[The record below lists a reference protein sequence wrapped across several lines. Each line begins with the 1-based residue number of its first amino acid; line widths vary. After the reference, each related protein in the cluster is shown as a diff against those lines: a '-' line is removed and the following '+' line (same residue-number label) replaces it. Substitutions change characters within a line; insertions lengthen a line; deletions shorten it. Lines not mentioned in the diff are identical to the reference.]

1 MAEVKKMNILTED
14 VNGENIQDVI
24 ANSSKVTEEI
34 AEEAAKKIAERRKE
48 KLTRDLVNVVQKSEY
63 TVSSAVLQV
72 RRSNRTNQRIKQ
84 YLKDL
89 AALKEDV
96 VNGKKPVSAWE
107 EEARNLKKQYDKD
120 LIEIGKDIDKSL
132 GELNGL
138 FPDSWNWRYNELVPG
153 INKQLIQNK

>member
-1 MAEVKKMNILTED
+1 MAEVKKMNILMED

-24 ANSSKVTEEI
+24 TNSSKVTEEI

-48 KLTRDLVNVVQKSEY
+48 KLTKDLVAVVQKSEY

-107 EEARNLKKQYDKD
+107 EEARDLKKQYDKD
-120 LIEIGKDIDKSL
+120 LIETGKDIDKSQR
-132 GELNGL
+132 ELDNL
-138 FPDSWNWRYNELVPG
+138 FPDSWSWRYNELVPG
-153 INKQLIQNK
+153 INK

>member
-1 MAEVKKMNILTED
+1 MAEVKKMNILMED

-48 KLTRDLVNVVQKSEY
+48 KLTKDLVAVVQKSEY

-120 LIEIGKDIDKSL
+120 LIETGKDIDKSQR
-132 GELNGL
+132 ELDNL

-153 INKQLIQNK
+153 INQ

>member
-48 KLTRDLVNVVQKSEY
+48 KLTKDLVNVVQKSEY

-132 GELNGL
+132 GELNEL
-138 FPDSWNWRYNELVPG
+138 FPDSWSWRYNELVPG
-153 INKQLIQNK
+153 INK

>member
-1 MAEVKKMNILTED
+1 MAEVKKMNILMED

-48 KLTRDLVNVVQKSEY
+48 KLTKDLVAVVQKSEY

-120 LIEIGKDIDKSL
+120 LIETGKDIDKSQR
-132 GELNGL
+132 ELDNL

-153 INKQLIQNK
+153 IDK

>member
-1 MAEVKKMNILTED
+1 MAETKKMNILMED

-89 AALKEDV
+89 ATLKEDV
-96 VNGKKPVSAWE
+96 VNGKKPVSAWD

-120 LIEIGKDIDKSL
+120 LIEAGKDIDKSQR
-132 GELNGL
+132 ELDDL

-153 INKQLIQNK
+153 INR

>member
-48 KLTRDLVNVVQKSEY
+48 KLTKDLVAVVQKSEY
-63 TVSSAVLQV
+63 TVMSAVLQV

-132 GELNGL
+132 SELNEL

-153 INKQLIQNK
+153 INK

>member
-34 AEEAAKKIAERRKE
+34 AEDAAKKIAERRKE
-48 KLTRDLVNVVQKSEY
+48 KLTKDLVAVVQKSEY

-132 GELNGL
+132 SELNEL

-153 INKQLIQNK
+153 INK

>member
-1 MAEVKKMNILTED
+1 MAEVKKMNILMED

-48 KLTRDLVNVVQKSEY
+48 KLTKDLVAVVQKSEY

-120 LIEIGKDIDKSL
+120 LIETGKDIDKSQR
-132 GELNGL
+132 ELDNL
-138 FPDSWNWRYNELVPG
+138 FPDSWNWRYNELIPG
-153 INKQLIQNK
+153 INK

>member
-1 MAEVKKMNILTED
+1 MAEVKKMNIIMED

-48 KLTRDLVNVVQKSEY
+48 KLTKDLVAVVQKSEY
-63 TVSSAVLQV
+63 TVSSAILQV

-120 LIEIGKDIDKSL
+120 LIETGKDIDKSQR
-132 GELNGL
+132 ELDDL

-153 INKQLIQNK
+153 INK

>member
-1 MAEVKKMNILTED
+1 MAEVKKMNILMED

-24 ANSSKVTEEI
+24 ANSSKVTDEI

-48 KLTRDLVNVVQKSEY
+48 KLTKDLVAVVQKSEY

-96 VNGKKPVSAWE
+96 VTGKKPVSAWE

-120 LIEIGKDIDKSL
+120 LIETGKDIDKSQR
-132 GELNGL
+132 ELDNL

-153 INKQLIQNK
+153 INK

>member
-1 MAEVKKMNILTED
+1 MAETKKMNILTED

-89 AALKEDV
+89 TAMKEDV
-96 VNGKKPVSAWE
+96 VNGNKPVSAWE
-107 EEARNLKKQYDKD
+107 EEVRNLKKQYDKD

-132 GELNGL
+132 SELNEL

-153 INKQLIQNK
+153 INK

>member
-1 MAEVKKMNILTED
+1 MAEKKMNILLEE

-48 KLTRDLVNVVQKSEY
+48 KLTKDLVAVVQKSGY

-96 VNGKKPVSAWE
+96 VNGKKPVSAW
-107 EEARNLKKQYDKD
+107 
-120 LIEIGKDIDKSL
+120 
-132 GELNGL
+132 
-138 FPDSWNWRYNELVPG
+138 
-153 INKQLIQNK
+153 

>member
-1 MAEVKKMNILTED
+1 MAEVKKMNILMED

-48 KLTRDLVNVVQKSEY
+48 KLTKDLVAVVQKSEY

-120 LIEIGKDIDKSL
+120 LIETGKDIDKSQR
-132 GELNGL
+132 ELDNL

-153 INKQLIQNK
+153 INN

>member
-1 MAEVKKMNILTED
+1 MAETKKMNILMED

-89 AALKEDV
+89 ATLKDDV
-96 VNGKKPVSAWE
+96 VNGKKPVSAWD

-120 LIEIGKDIDKSL
+120 LIEVGKDIDKSQR
-132 GELNGL
+132 ELDDL

-153 INKQLIQNK
+153 INK

>member
-1 MAEVKKMNILTED
+1 MAEVKKMNILMED

-89 AALKEDV
+89 AVLKEDV
-96 VNGKKPVSAWE
+96 VNGNKPVSAWE

-132 GELNGL
+132 SELNEL

-153 INKQLIQNK
+153 INK

>member
-132 GELNGL
+132 GGLNEL

-153 INKQLIQNK
+153 INK

>member
-89 AALKEDV
+89 VALKEDV

-120 LIEIGKDIDKSL
+120 LIEIGKDTDKSL
-132 GELNGL
+132 GELNEL
-138 FPDSWNWRYNELVPG
+138 FLDSWNWRYNELVPG
-153 INKQLIQNK
+153 INK

>member
-1 MAEVKKMNILTED
+1 MAEVKKMNILMED

-48 KLTRDLVNVVQKSEY
+48 KLTKDLVAVVQKSEY

-132 GELNGL
+132 NELNEL
-138 FPDSWNWRYNELVPG
+138 FPDSWQWRYDDLVP
-153 INKQLIQNK
+153 NTNR

>member
-1 MAEVKKMNILTED
+1 MAEVKKMNILMED

-34 AEEAAKKIAERRKE
+34 AEEAAKKIAEQRKE
-48 KLTRDLVNVVQKSEY
+48 KLTKDLVAVVQKSEY

-120 LIEIGKDIDKSL
+120 LIETGKDIDKSQK
-132 GELNGL
+132 ELDDL
-138 FPDSWNWRYNELVPG
+138 FPDSWKWKYNELVPG
-153 INKQLIQNK
+153 INKSN

>member
-48 KLTRDLVNVVQKSEY
+48 KLTKDLVAVVQKSEY

-120 LIEIGKDIDKSL
+120 LIETGKDIDKSQR
-132 GELNGL
+132 ELDDL
-138 FPDSWNWRYNELVPG
+138 FPDSWNWRYSELVPG
-153 INKQLIQNK
+153 INK

>member
-1 MAEVKKMNILTED
+1 MAEVKKMNILMED
-14 VNGENIQDVI
+14 VNGENIQEVI

-48 KLTRDLVNVVQKSEY
+48 KLTKDLVAVVQKSEY

-120 LIEIGKDIDKSL
+120 LIETGKDIDKSQR
-132 GELNGL
+132 ELDDL

-153 INKQLIQNK
+153 INK

>member
-1 MAEVKKMNILTED
+1 MAEVKKMNILMED

-24 ANSSKVTEEI
+24 TNSSKVTEEI

-107 EEARNLKKQYDKD
+107 EEARDLKKQYDKD
-120 LIEIGKDIDKSL
+120 LIETGKDIDKSQR
-132 GELNGL
+132 ELDDL

-153 INKQLIQNK
+153 ISR

>member
-34 AEEAAKKIAERRKE
+34 AEEAAKKIADRRKE
-48 KLTRDLVNVVQKSEY
+48 KLTRDLVTVVQKSEY

-120 LIEIGKDIDKSL
+120 LIETGKDIDKSQR
-132 GELNGL
+132 ELDDL
-138 FPDSWNWRYNELVPG
+138 FPDSWSWRYNELVPG
-153 INKQLIQNK
+153 ISR

>member
-1 MAEVKKMNILTED
+1 MAETKKMNILMED

-34 AEEAAKKIAERRKE
+34 AEEAAKKIADRRKE

-120 LIEIGKDIDKSL
+120 LIEIGKDIDKSQK
-132 GELNGL
+132 ELDDL
-138 FPDSWNWRYNELVPG
+138 FPDSWSWRYNELVPG
-153 INKQLIQNK
+153 INK

>member
-1 MAEVKKMNILTED
+1 MAEVKKMNILMED

-34 AEEAAKKIAERRKE
+34 AEEAAKKIAEQRKE

-132 GELNGL
+132 SELNEL

-153 INKQLIQNK
+153 INK

>member
-1 MAEVKKMNILTED
+1 MAEVKKMNILMED

-63 TVSSAVLQV
+63 TVSSAVPQV

-132 GELNGL
+132 SELNEL

-153 INKQLIQNK
+153 INK

>member
-1 MAEVKKMNILTED
+1 MAEVKKMNILMED

-24 ANSSKVTEEI
+24 TNSSKVTEEI

-48 KLTRDLVNVVQKSEY
+48 KLTKDLVAVVQKSEY

-107 EEARNLKKQYDKD
+107 EEAHNLKKQYDKD
-120 LIEIGKDIDKSL
+120 LIETGKDIDKSQR
-132 GELNGL
+132 ELDNL

-153 INKQLIQNK
+153 INK

>member
-132 GELNGL
+132 SELNEL

>member
-1 MAEVKKMNILTED
+1 MAETKKMNILTED

-48 KLTRDLVNVVQKSEY
+48 KLTKDLVAVVQKSEY

-120 LIEIGKDIDKSL
+120 LIETGKDIDKSQR
-132 GELNGL
+132 ELDDL

-153 INKQLIQNK
+153 ISR

>member
-1 MAEVKKMNILTED
+1 MAEVKKMNILMED

-48 KLTRDLVNVVQKSEY
+48 KLTKDLVAVVQKSEY

-120 LIEIGKDIDKSL
+120 LIETGKDIDKSQR
-132 GELNGL
+132 ELDNL
-138 FPDSWNWRYNELVPG
+138 FPDSWNWKYNELVPG
-153 INKQLIQNK
+153 INK

>member
-1 MAEVKKMNILTED
+1 MAEVKKMNILMED

-48 KLTRDLVNVVQKSEY
+48 KLTKDLVAVVQKSEY

-96 VNGKKPVSAWE
+96 VNGKKPVSAWG

-120 LIEIGKDIDKSL
+120 LIETGKDIDKSQR
-132 GELNGL
+132 ELDDL

-153 INKQLIQNK
+153 INK

>member
-1 MAEVKKMNILTED
+1 MAEVKKMNILMED

-96 VNGKKPVSAWE
+96 VSGKKPVSAWE

-132 GELNGL
+132 KELNEL
-138 FPDSWNWRYNELVPG
+138 FPDSWQWKYDDLVPNT
-153 INKQLIQNK
+153 NK

>member
-1 MAEVKKMNILTED
+1 MAETKKMNILTED

-34 AEEAAKKIAERRKE
+34 AEEAAKKIADRRKE

-120 LIEIGKDIDKSL
+120 LIETGKDIDKSQR
-132 GELNGL
+132 ELDDL

-153 INKQLIQNK
+153 ISR

>member
-48 KLTRDLVNVVQKSEY
+48 KLTKDLVNVVQKSEY

-132 GELNGL
+132 SELNEL

-153 INKQLIQNK
+153 INK

>member
-14 VNGENIQDVI
+14 VNGENIQHVI
-24 ANSSKVTEEI
+24 ANSGKVTEEI

-89 AALKEDV
+89 ATLKEDV
-96 VNGKKPVSAWE
+96 VNGNKPVSAWE

-132 GELNGL
+132 SELNEL

-153 INKQLIQNK
+153 INK